1 MPNNLQTHR
10 HEEVVSKWTLSQL
23 AVLTFNQL
31 KDWIS
36 FTQSLKPTKRVRR
49 EVIRRWLLRNTIN
62 LKQLLNNLQTSS
74 REDLMPKLIESLEIK
89 VETTL
94 NIIQRQGDSEGMTK
108 MMKSKN
114 THKRKNQ
121 KKHARLIL
129 RKEVRP
135 KTDMRVTS

>member
-1 MPNNLQTHR
+1 MPNNLQTHH
-10 HEEVVSKWTLSQL
+10 HEEVVSMRTLNQL
-23 AVLTFNQL
+23 AVLTFNHL
-31 KDWIS
+31 RDWIS
-36 FTQSLKPTKRVRR
+36 FTQSLKPTKRARR
-49 EVIRRWLLRNTIN
+49 EAIRRWLLRNTIN

>member
-1 MPNNLQTHR
+1 
-10 HEEVVSKWTLSQL
+10 
-23 AVLTFNQL
+23 
-31 KDWIS
+31 
-36 FTQSLKPTKRVRR
+36 
-49 EVIRRWLLRNTIN
+49 
-62 LKQLLNNLQTSS
+62 
-74 REDLMPKLIESLEIK
+74 MPKLIESLEIK

>member
-36 FTQSLKPTKRVRR
+36 FTQSLKPTKRARR
-49 EVIRRWLLRNTIN
+49 EAIRRWLLRNTIN